1 MSLAEDCPI
10 FVLEFDMSLLKPKK
24 HKQTRARND
33 EGTMR
38 NRNIPHLFLPFQNN
52 YTRSSSFLCIRLVHF
67 IFSGSSE
74 LNYYLIYN

>member
-38 NRNIPHLFLPFQNN
+38 NRNIPHLFLLFKTTIHEVVRF
-52 YTRSSSFLCIRLVHF
+52 YASV
-67 IFSGSSE
+67 
-74 LNYYLIYN
+74 